1 MANGTIAFD
10 TLQTSGQISSTAKSV
25 DTDYIAHGTVKSLHV
40 YHQGTPTI
48 KSSFNVT
55 SISDDATGLYTVTL
69 TNSMSASEF
78 AVTKGSASAI
88 YQRNTAGGPANSNT
102 IEMRIR
108 DASANNADAQYNV
121 GAAIG
126 DLA

>member
-78 AVTKGSASAI
+78 AVTMGSASAI
-88 YQRNTAGGPANSNT
+88 YQHNTAGGPANSNT

>member
-1 MANGTIAFD
+1 MTNGTIAFD
-10 TLQTSGQISSTAKSV
+10 TLSTSGQISGTAKSV
-25 DTDYIAHGTVKSLHV
+25 DTDYIAHGTVKSIHV
-40 YHQGTPTI
+40 YNQATPAT
-48 KSSFNVT
+48 KSSFNVA
-55 SISDDATGLYTVTL
+55 SISDDAAGLYTVTL

-78 AVTKGSASAI
+78 AVTMGSSSANA
-88 YQRNTAGGPANSNT
+88 QHNTGGGPANSNT

-108 DASANNADAQYNV
+108 DAADNNGDSQYNV